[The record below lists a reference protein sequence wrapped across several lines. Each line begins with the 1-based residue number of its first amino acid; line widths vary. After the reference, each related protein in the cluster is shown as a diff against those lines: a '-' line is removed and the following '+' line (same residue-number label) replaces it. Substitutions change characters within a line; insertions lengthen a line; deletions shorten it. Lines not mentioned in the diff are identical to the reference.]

1 MTSENE
7 SSLGAFRD
15 CHCHY
20 LRSRYG
26 NTIVDGRKKNQWSK
40 SIIDRYYQVFQ
51 SSFLSNKTL
60 ENKIQQLEEK
70 LNKKQL
76 TLDYRI
82 KNDGN
87 SRAVN
92 LRVVSTQ
99 DESVVIVDANS
110 FKMSTS
116 IFVDKFT
123 NRLDA
128 IESKIDFLAFIVN
141 AVLRSEIAHMG
152 KSFVAPIKIKDLRFE
167 CANKDRPASVS
178 FKYNKDSDSR
188 YEVSGSG
195 VFEQQEYSTSIQ
207 FRAWTDR
214 IRIDASSIRVYKL
227 PKNVWFEIETESG
240 YRGYIDMILYV
251 GLSGEYEHLTI
262 KESKEVAVD
271 FYNMLEFAR
280 NH

>member
-1 MTSENE
+1 MTINE
-7 SSLGAFRD
+7 
-15 CHCHY
+15 
-20 LRSRYG
+20 
-26 NTIVDGRKKNQWSK
+26 KW
-40 SIIDRYYQVFQ
+40 
-51 SSFLSNKTL
+51 SFLSNKSL
-60 ENKIQQLEEK
+60 ENKIQLLEDK
-70 LNKKQL
+70 LNEKQL
-76 TLDYRI
+76 TLDYLI
-82 KNDGN
+82 KNNGN
-87 SRAVN
+87 GRAIN
-92 LRVVSTQ
+92 LRVVSNQ
-99 DESVVIVDANS
+99 DESIVISDANS
-110 FKMSTS
+110 FKTGTS

-141 AVLRSEIAHMG
+141 VVLRIEIAHVG
-152 KSFVAPIKIKDLRFE
+152 KLFVSSIKITDLQFE

-214 IRIDASSIRVYKL
+214 IRIDASSIRVYEL
-227 PKNVWFEIETESG
+227 PKNVWFEIETESR
-240 YRGYIDMILYV
+240 YCGYIDMILYTGV
-251 GLSGEYEHLTI
+251 IGEYDRLTLE
-262 KESKEVAVD
+262 ESKQVATD

>member
-1 MTSENE
+1 MTSNENWRF
-7 SSLGAFRD
+7 LA
-15 CHCHY
+15 
-20 LRSRYG
+20 
-26 NTIVDGRKKNQWSK
+26 NK
-40 SIIDRYYQVFQ
+40 S
-51 SSFLSNKTL
+51 L
-60 ENKIQQLEEK
+60 ENKIQSLDAK

-76 TLDYRI
+76 NLDYRI

-99 DESVVIVDANS
+99 DESVIIADANS
-110 FKMSTS
+110 FKMGTN

-128 IESKIDFLAFIVN
+128 IESKIDFLAFVVN
-141 AVLRSEIAHMG
+141 AVFRIEIAHMG
-152 KSFVAPIKIKDLRFE
+152 KTFVYPVKITDLQFE

-188 YEVSGSG
+188 YDVSGGG

-207 FRAWTDR
+207 FRAWTDC
-214 IRIDASSIRVYKL
+214 IRIDASSIRVYEL

-251 GLSGEYEHLTI
+251 GLSGEYKYLTL
-262 KESKEVAVD
+262 KEAKQVTTD
-271 FYNMLEFAR
+271 FSNMLEFAR
-280 NH
+280 SY